1 MVDNGIHIQR
11 AGASDA
17 ALIAHLSAVTFF
29 DTFDG
34 TCTDD
39 DMEGFI
45 QQNFN
50 IPQIETEL
58 RNEDDFY
65 FVACLNDIPIGYMR
79 LKEEDTDIEII
90 RTHGAIEL
98 KRLYVLKE
106 YHSKKIGAALMN
118 FALNFAAEKD
128 YEIIWLGVWE
138 YNEKAKSF
146 YRKFGFEDTGV
157 EHPFPIGN
165 TPQTDRWLY
174 RFVKQ

>member
-1 MVDNGIHIQR
+1 
-11 AGASDA
+11 
-17 ALIAHLSAVTFF
+17 
-29 DTFDG
+29 
-34 TCTDD
+34 
-39 DMEGFI
+39 
-45 QQNFN
+45 
-50 IPQIETEL
+50 
-58 RNEDDFY
+58 
-65 FVACLNDIPIGYMR
+65 
-79 LKEEDTDIEII
+79 
-90 RTHGAIEL
+90 
-98 KRLYVLKE
+98 
-106 YHSKKIGAALMN
+106 MN